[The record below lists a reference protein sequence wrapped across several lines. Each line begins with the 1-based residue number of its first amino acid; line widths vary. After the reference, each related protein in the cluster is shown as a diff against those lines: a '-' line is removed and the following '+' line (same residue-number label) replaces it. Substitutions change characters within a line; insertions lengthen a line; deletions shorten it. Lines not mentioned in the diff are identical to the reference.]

1 MSLPLQRVSLRVPAT
16 TANLGP
22 GFDCLGLA
30 LQWYNS
36 IEVSELPDG
45 DSEVIVEGRAAPD
58 DLPRGSENLTWRA
71 ISRVFALAN
80 EPIPPLRVRITIEA
94 PIARGLGSSASAIVG
109 GMAAANLLLGNRIP
123 QDQLVAEMISMEGH
137 PDNIVACFFGGLTA
151 SLVTESEVYVR
162 KYFPAENLRCVLVV
176 PDYQLSTAR
185 ARKVLPRSIPVR
197 DAVFNLARIPFLIDK
212 LCSGDLSGLA
222 VIMDDRLHQP
232 HRRKLI
238 AEYDV
243 VESEAMRAGACA
255 VCISGSGPT
264 MLALATAEN
273 ATYVAQEVRRT
284 LTQIGKDFLIHVV
297 APDADGI
304 QADDNRCVVSKGRI
318 AKDS

>member
-1 MSLPLQRVSLRVPAT
+1 MTQSLQRVSLRVPAT

-36 IEVSELPDG
+36 IEISECTDG
-45 DSEVIVEGRAAPD
+45 ETEILVEGQAAPD
-58 DLPRGSENLTWRA
+58 DLPRGAENLTWRA
-71 ISRVFALAN
+71 ITRVFALAN
-80 EPIPPLRVRITIEA
+80 EHLRPLRVKITIEA

-109 GMAAANLLLGNRIP
+109 GMAAANMLLGNRIP

-137 PDNIVACFFGGLTA
+137 PDNVVACFFGGLTA

-162 KYFPAENLRCVLVV
+162 KYFPAENLRCILVV

-212 LCSGDLSGLA
+212 LCSGDLSGLS

-243 VESEAMRAGACA
+243 VESEAMRAGASA

-264 MLALATAEN
+264 MLVLATAEN
-273 ATYVAQEVRRT
+273 ASSVAQEIGKT
-284 LTQIGKDFLIHVV
+284 LVEIGKDFLIHVV
-297 APDADGI
+297 APDAEGVR
-304 QADDNRCVVSKGRI
+304 AEGSN
-318 AKDS
+318 